1 MDPTDRPTPPLR
13 ERVALAYRE
22 RFGADPDAVLFAPG
36 RINLIG
42 DHTDYSLLPV
52 LPMAIQRGIAFA
64 VGTTSTGT
72 TIDSL
77 DEPGEWQTGPLAPR
91 PASWH
96 RYVEAALVT
105 TLDED
110 QNVQILL
117 AGDLP
122 STGGLSSSSAFV
134 VGLLAAITR
143 NHDVPLS
150 GRSLVGAAV
159 AAERRAAIEGGEMD
173 QTIIVFGEASAATRI
188 EFDPPST
195 RAVPIPEGLTFVA
208 ADSGERAAK
217 GASARDAYN
226 SRVVA
231 CRCATALLARSL
243 GREVPAALVLARVA
257 DAKSELVDALPE
269 VITATEAAARTDVD
283 ASRLIGLSSGDFDT
297 NAALPLRAVARH
309 VLREA
314 TAVDAAEDKLRA
326 GDLAGFG
333 RLLDASH
340 ESLRD
345 FGSSTAGL
353 DRLTYALREAGA
365 LGARVTGAGFGG
377 YAIAACREGEVDA
390 IIEAAR
396 RTTGSDAFEVF
407 ASRGLG

>member
-1 MDPTDRPTPPLR
+1 MDPTDRPASSLR

-22 RFGADPDAVLFAPG
+22 RFDADPDAVLFAPG

-64 VGTTSTGT
+64 VGAGTTGI

-77 DEPGEWQTGPLAPR
+77 DEPGEWQIGRPAPR

-96 RYVEAALVT
+96 RYVDAALAP

-110 QNVQILL
+110 PSVQVLL

-122 STGGLSSSSAFV
+122 STGGLSSSSALV
-134 VGLLAAITR
+134 VGLLAALTR
-143 NHDVPLS
+143 DRDVPLS
-150 GRSLVGAAV
+150 GRELVGAAV

-173 QTIIVFGEASAATRI
+173 QTIIVFGEAGAATRI

-195 RAVPIPEGLTFVA
+195 RAVPIPEGLAFVA

-217 GASARDAYN
+217 GTSARDAYN

-231 CRCATALLARSL
+231 CRCATALLARSVD
-243 GREVPAALVLARVA
+243 RAIPAALVLARVA
-257 DAKSELVDALPE
+257 DAESELVDALPE
-269 VITATEAAARTDVD
+269 AVTATEVAVRTDVD
-283 ASRLIGLSSGDFDT
+283 VSRLVGLSAGDFDA

-314 TAVDAAEDKLRA
+314 AAVDAAEDKLRA

-340 ESLRD
+340 ESLRA

-390 IIEAAR
+390 VVEAAR

-407 ASRGLG
+407 ASQGLG